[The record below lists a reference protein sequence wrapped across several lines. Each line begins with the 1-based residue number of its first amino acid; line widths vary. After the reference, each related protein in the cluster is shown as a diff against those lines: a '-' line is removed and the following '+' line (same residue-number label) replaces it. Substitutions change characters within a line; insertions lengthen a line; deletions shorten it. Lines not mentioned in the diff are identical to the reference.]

1 MLGGAPNKRRSPDL
15 LWPRPSH
22 SRGRIG
28 NEHQR
33 TLRWALKPQAGLLA
47 LDNLRISLPTGYFAD
62 SGSSD
67 QMIVRSAKY
76 KRPIQRRVRVGFS
89 PTSRLRLWMW

>member
-1 MLGGAPNKRRSPDL
+1 MPEGMGEADGQASMLGWAPDERRSPDL

-47 LDNLRISLPTGYFAD
+47 LDNH
-62 SGSSD
+62 GSAFPPG
-67 QMIVRSAKY
+67 M
-76 KRPIQRRVRVGFS
+76 S
-89 PTSRLRLWMW
+89 PAVARAIR